1 MNDAVPMFRV
11 SPKYLWNLCQQAFS
25 VALGILSGWMLF
37 LLVSLWFFPIGNS
50 DQLAG
55 LPGRLF
61 ASLVSSSALS
71 TIDFRELLR
80 FGLGP
85 ALALCVVPGVLC
97 DISSWAAVRY
107 EIHPGFLRMRWQRLS
122 RDVEWELIQTISE
135 RPNRETECRGLKV
148 VQFGRPPI
156 LVRGLANLP
165 DFIEMLRMRSPRQ
178 ARWTTEAVRIDLT
191 GSLTNFTIGFLL
203 PLPLYATWIAYYV
216 WQWHATE
223 LAWALVL
230 LMGAVW
236 IWFRKPMTR
245 AQMCIREVEVTMAIL
260 VLILSGVLTVTGWF
274 ESPTAFSIAVFRWL
288 GW

>member
-11 SPKYLWNLCQQAFS
+11 SSKYLWNLCQQAIS
-25 VALGILSGWMLF
+25 VAFGILSGWALF
-37 LLVSLWFFPIGNS
+37 LVFSLWFFPIETS
-50 DQLAG
+50 EQLAG

-61 ASLVSSSALS
+61 DNLVSSSSIS
-71 TIDFRELLR
+71 TLDFPELLR
-80 FGLGP
+80 FALGP
-85 ALALCVVPGVLC
+85 ALALCVVPGVLG

-107 EIHPGFLRMRWQRLS
+107 EIHPGFLRMRWRRLI
-122 RDVEWELIQTISE
+122 RDVEWELIQIIDE
-135 RPNRETECRGLKV
+135 RPNRKTECRGLKV
-148 VQFGRPPI
+148 AQFGRAPI

-165 DFIEMLRMRSPRQ
+165 EFIEALRTRVPRQ
-178 ARWTTEAVRIDLT
+178 TRWTTETVRIDLT
-191 GSLTNFTIGFLL
+191 SSLTNFTIGFLL

-223 LAWALVL
+223 LVWALVL
-230 LMGAVW
+230 LLGAVW